1 MDIAYFCFKLAKSL
15 NSYVYLPIKS
25 CFKNFANLDSLK
37 MFFHELTM
45 NSDLCK
51 LKDLDDESLIQA
63 LRRRYS
69 SSQIYTN
76 CGLLLISINPYKD
89 IENYNSK
96 IASYYR
102 NKIKHPEPHLYSIV
116 ESCIQE
122 EPIYGE
128 STIIIGGESGSGKTE
143 CARTILKYLNI
154 GSMDNLDLIL
164 ESFGNC
170 KTKYN
175 DNSSRFGKLIRIN
188 DNKASISIFLLEK
201 TRVTGYKE
209 NERNFHIFYYILA
222 AKNISL
228 RNDFIN
234 FDAKMGVRDL
244 HDNVSVKGSFSDEAC
259 KNIKDKPLDL
269 TFSNIGSMTKTY
281 QEIRKSFEIIGV
293 DFSFVENVLLGILY
307 IGSIEIKNNSIVKN
321 LYFEK
326 TLELLMLDG
335 NDVEDFLLR
344 KILKINNEE
353 IKKPYSQNESLVMR
367 NSLARQIYMQLFN
380 YIVFRVNRYLSG
392 ISTETKNLNILDIFG
407 FENFEQNGL
416 DQFCINWCNEKLHD
430 LYVRE
435 TFEFQ
440 KDILISEDICD
451 KKIVDEIRDKCNM
464 RPSSLSAIEKDVGL
478 ADLILEESF
487 INGNAKNLGQ
497 KIKNVLNLK
506 ITPNNKLIFE
516 HFNGE
521 VEYDLDDFLMKNKEK
536 CILSPH
542 ILMKLDKEID
552 RQFLASKH
560 MNEKG
565 ESEKLK
571 FSQDSR
577 DQSSQSENFTSKTFD
592 NLKNERPFKQ
602 NPKDDAT
609 ESFTLRNGDNV
620 IGHFKENLDYLFA
633 IIKKT
638 RIKYIKCIKPNNMKL
653 PMQFDEN
660 IVYLQLKSSGVLDSI
675 CLSRFLYPHSFEIEE
690 FSAKYPFYDF
700 SNSNLVIKGKT
711 KVFLNND
718 ALNELELKKT
728 HLVTEL
734 ANNIKLFSKICGQK
748 LKRIKK
754 GDRGKKYLNVF
765 RSSSIAKKI
774 RAANNMRKSKY
785 LEDDK
790 PTNSSNKDHSQ
801 KLCNNERSKNDL
813 KYSET
818 NNTDLNATGSS
829 ELQTKLDNIKLLSA
843 DQKTDIKDNGPE
855 DKKSEIK
862 AEAGNKLDKKAI
874 FNRLAKMKSSIDKY
888 IKKTIYETSTKE
900 IEDKIKDLSFKTET
914 GILME
919 RHKVESNKAEPAE
932 TSYESYKLK
941 KLKKDRRL
949 YFSLINKL
957 KNEMIA
963 DISKV
968 DKFNKES
975 SRREGEKETE
985 LVKIE
990 NQMLKEII
998 NSLKDELDLVKSSIT
1013 SKNTNNEI
1021 FLDRLG
1027 DEKSEAKIIRSE
1039 FLKSNKNYK
1048 SFVGDGRKTS
1058 VYNVFGFLMH
1068 AYIENSPLYSTTVYS
1083 KNEILSLAHTIYDIL
1098 FLIDQN
1104 EIEANFKIC
1113 IDEIDKRLL
1122 DFQENISK
1130 ATFILSNLIE
1140 LRSLF
1145 QEKYNQMKLQEKSI
1159 DKSAIFKEESGN
1171 LESQIFKN
1179 YEFIL
1184 KELELSIKNLFEQ
1197 ICTLQKE
1204 GISDLLPFSVL
1215 EHQKIQ
1221 DFKTKPK
1228 FKLFAP
1234 PTISSLVEHLEYFYD
1249 LSLYFYLP
1257 SSFVLSSTSYVLSHI
1272 DQICFNSL
1280 LIRKK
1285 FLTFEKCYQ
1294 IKYNLAELEK
1304 FCFNIGFRDGFMNLL
1319 NISEAINVSCAI
1331 ARIDAGMYDR
1341 ADPDS
1346 RSDNLPEEQSLNEIL
1361 TSTFLN
1367 APQIN
1372 SLCLLF
1378 EKAILKKL
1386 PNDKSL
1392 KKFIDE
1398 PCVVFPKLN
1407 KLTPVACLEN
1417 PSYLPSKCIS
1427 NIYKCIE

>member
-1 MDIAYFCFKLAKSL
+1 
-15 NSYVYLPIKS
+15 
-25 CFKNFANLDSLK
+25 

-45 NSDLCK
+45 DSDLCK
-51 LKDLDDESLIQA
+51 LKDLDDESLITA

-76 CGLLLISINPYKD
+76 CGFLLISINPYKD

-96 IASYYR
+96 LASCYK
-102 NKIKHPEPHLYSIV
+102 NKIKHPEPHVYSVV

-154 GSMDNLDLIL
+154 GSMDNIDLIL

-175 DNSSRFGKLIRIN
+175 DNSSRFGKLIRIT
-188 DNKASISIFLLEK
+188 DNKASINIFLLEK

-228 RNDFIN
+228 TNDFIN
-234 FDAKMGVRDL
+234 FDVKMGVRDL
-244 HDNVSVKGSFSDEAC
+244 HDNASVKGSFSGEAS
-259 KNIKDKPLDL
+259 KKIKDRPLDL
-269 TFSNIGSMTKTY
+269 TFSNIVSMVKTY
-281 QEIRKSFEIIGV
+281 QEIRKSFEIIGI

-307 IGSIEIKNNSIVKN
+307 IGSIEIKNNTVVKSS
-321 LYFEK
+321 YFEK
-326 TLELLMLDG
+326 ALELLMLEES
-335 NDVEDFLLR
+335 DVENFLLR
-344 KILKINNEE
+344 KILKINKEE
-353 IKKPYSQNESLVMR
+353 IRKPYSQNESLVMR

-440 KDILISEDICD
+440 KDTLISEDICD

-464 RPSSLSAIEKDVGL
+464 RPSSLSTIEKDVGL

-487 INGNAKNLGQ
+487 INGDAKNLGQ
-497 KIKNVLNLK
+497 KIKNVLSLK

-542 ILMKLDKEID
+542 ILMKLDKEMD

-560 MNEKG
+560 MSEK
-565 ESEKLK
+565 EASEKLK

-577 DQSSQSENFTSKTFD
+577 DHSSQSENFTSKTFD

-602 NPKDDAT
+602 NSKDDTT

-653 PMQFDEN
+653 PMQFDKD
-660 IVYLQLKSSGVLDSI
+660 IVYSQLKSSGVLDSI
-675 CLSRFLYPHSFEIEE
+675 CLSRFLYPHSFEIED

-700 SNSNLVIKGKT
+700 SKTNLVIKGKT

-728 HLVTEL
+728 HFVTEL
-734 ANNIKLFSKICGQK
+734 ANNIKLFCKICAQK
-748 LKRIKK
+748 LRSTKKR
-754 GDRGKKYLNVF
+754 DRGKKYLNVF
-765 RSSSIAKKI
+765 RSSSMAKKI
-774 RAANNMRKSKY
+774 RAANKTGKSKH
-785 LEDDK
+785 LEGGDQ
-790 PTNSSNKDHSQ
+790 DHSQ
-801 KLCNNERSKNDL
+801 NLCKNETLKNGL
-813 KYSET
+813 KYSEP
-818 NNTDLNATGSS
+818 NNTECNSSGST
-829 ELQTKLDNIKLLSA
+829 ELQTKLDNVKLPSA
-843 DQKTDIKDNGPE
+843 DHNADDNSIDSKTDVKGDSQAENGE
-855 DKKSEIK
+855 KKSEVK
-862 AEAGNKLDKKAI
+862 AETGNKLDKKAI
-874 FNRLAKMKSSIDKY
+874 FNRLAKMKSCIDKY

-900 IEDKIKDLSFKTET
+900 IENKIKDLSFKTET

-919 RHKVESNKAEPAE
+919 KHRVESNKAEPAE
-932 TSYESYKLK
+932 TSHESYKLK

-949 YFSLINKL
+949 YFSLVNKL

-963 DISKV
+963 DISRV

-975 SRREGEKETE
+975 SRRENEKEAE

-1013 SKNTNNEI
+1013 SKNTNNEM

-1027 DEKSEAKIIRSE
+1027 DEKSEAKMIKSE

-1145 QEKYNQMKLQEKSI
+1145 QERYNQMKVQE
-1159 DKSAIFKEESGN
+1159 KSAIFKGGN
-1171 LESQIFKN
+1171 GNVESQIFKN

-1184 KELELSIKNLFEQ
+1184 KELEISIKNLFEQ

-1331 ARIDAGMYDR
+1331 ARIDAGMCDK
-1341 ADPDS
+1341 ADPENKS
-1346 RSDNLPEEQSLNEIL
+1346 ANLPEEQSLNEIL
-1361 TSTFLN
+1361 DSTFLN

-1386 PNDKSL
+1386 PNDKSH

-1407 KLTPVACLEN
+1407 KLKPVACLEN